1 MRLFAI
7 TRPGLI
13 TIAALV
19 AILWA
24 LVLGAAH
31 TERETSR
38 LYHQAKRIVTP
49 CPARSTP
56 V

>member
-1 MRLFAI
+1 VRLFAI
-7 TRPGLI
+7 TRPGLF

-19 AILWA
+19 AILWS
-24 LVLGAAH
+24 LVLATAH

-38 LYHQAKRIVTP
+38 IYHQVKRVATP